1 MAPFAID
8 WRYIPDALARDI
20 RREHAAG
27 SLMHRL
33 WEGHPLTH
41 SELQIEAALSG
52 PEEVELLHVPAG
64 SPVLV
69 RHLVYFDRHGR
80 PAMAGRSVHRADLM
94 RYSVRVDLARGA
106 QKAGAVVR
114 QD

>member
-1 MAPFAID
+1 M
-8 WRYIPDALARDI
+8 

-33 WEGHPLTH
+33 WDGYPLTH

-52 PEEVELLHVPAG
+52 PEEVELLHLPAG
-64 SPVLV
+64 SPVLI
-69 RHLVYFDRHGR
+69 RHLVYVDRQGR
-80 PAMAGRSVHRADLM
+80 RVMAGRSVHRADLM
-94 RYSVRVDLARGA
+94 RYSVRVDLARTGP
-106 QKAGAVVR
+106 KNAGALVR